1 MAWAFVQPTPRAAA
15 TRPFDLSQRI
25 AHDDP
30 SFPHAQVVLKAHHSL
45 STRSCTINRLALL
58 HFPIRL
64 CARPS
69 ATTISAHT
77 DAFRALLLI
86 TVHTQHTTITNLCP
100 LTTMASTMFDSNQT
114 LFQQL
119 EQAKQSFWSSNA
131 HLSEEQRQQLW
142 LQAASLSPS
151 NTNTNSYSSSHA
163 SVAHQTPRSLPAAS
177 NMTHLPVWMPPF
189 WSTLSLL

>member
-1 MAWAFVQPTPRAAA
+1 MASTLRTLLRGPQLPVLPL
-15 TRPFDLSQRI
+15 DLSQRI

-30 SFPHAQVVLKAHHSL
+30 SFPHAQMVLKAHHPL
-45 STRSCTINRLALL
+45 STRSYTIDRLAIL

-64 CARPS
+64 CASLS
-69 ATTISAHT
+69 AILVSAHT
-77 DAFRALLLI
+77 DAILRTAADHCP
-86 TVHTQHTTITNLCP
+86 HTAHLQYHH
-100 LTTMASTMFDSNQT
+100 LTTMASTMFEHNQT

-142 LQAASLSPS
+142 TQAASLSPS
-151 NTNTNSYSSSHA
+151 TTNTNSYSSSHA

-177 NMTHLPVWMPPF
+177 IMTHLPVWMPPF
-189 WSTLSLL
+189 WSALSLL